1 MKKLYL
7 ALAILIV
14 ILQARLLSSDG
25 GLGELFSLQE
35 QLKTLENSLEEQRL
49 LNAELAAQVRTLQE
63 NPSSIE
69 TLARQNLGMVKKDEV
84 FIKVIELQTESGSN
98 VNSPKDERGDD
109 NLAEEG
115 LPAAIVE

>member
-35 QLKTLENSLEEQRL
+35 QLKTLEKSLEEQRL
-49 LNAELAAQVRTLQE
+49 VNAKLEEEVRALQS
-63 NPSSIE
+63 NPASIE
-69 TLARQNLGMVKKDEV
+69 TIARQTLGMVKQDEV
-84 FIKVIELQTESGSN
+84 FIKVIELKPE
-98 VNSPKDERGDD
+98 
-109 NLAEEG
+109 A
-115 LPAAIVE
+115 AAIQETGVDVAPKESSEGSENH

>member
-35 QLKTLENSLEEQRL
+35 QLKTLETSLEDQKMINAQLEEEVRSLQ
-49 LNAELAAQVRTLQE
+49 LNPE
-63 NPSSIE
+63 SIE
-69 TLARQNLGMVKKDEV
+69 TLARQSLGMVKKDEV
-84 FIKVIELQTESGSN
+84 FIKVIELRPEEKSLIETPNSASGSDLN
-98 VNSPKDERGDD
+98 NQSD
-109 NLAEEG
+109 
-115 LPAAIVE
+115 